1 MKTTGP
7 NKVTPMGVEKQ
18 ERMED
23 RFGDQLDLVKEVQL
37 TLQPPAQETEWII
50 VSFSRTWEMKSQ
62 VC

>member
-1 MKTTGP
+1 
-7 NKVTPMGVEKQ
+7 MGVEKQ